1 MKKNS
6 LINVGFSLILFLMF
20 VAGSFFLLYYGA
32 NSYKKSLEKTRIK
45 EGVEIPFAYITT
57 RIRQASS
64 FVSVDTIDDRNIL
77 VIENANSYTLIYY
90 MDSYLY
96 ELMISDYN
104 DINLKGG
111 TKIYSVDNFNVE
123 YKDNL
128 YVITVNDEQFKI
140 GARQ

>member
-6 LINVGFSLILFLMF
+6 LISVSFSLILFLMF
-20 VAGSFFLLYYGA
+20 VVGGFFLLYYGA
-32 NSYKKSLEKTRIK
+32 NSYKKNLEKAQIK
-45 EGVEIPFAYITT
+45 EKVEIPFAYVTT
-57 RIRQASS
+57 RIRQASAS
-64 FVSVDTIDDRNIL
+64 ISVITIEDKNVL
-77 VIENANSYTLIYY
+77 VIENDNSYTLIYY

-96 ELMISDYN
+96 ELVVSDYN

-111 TKIYSVDNFNVE
+111 TKIYSIDNFDVE

-128 YVITVNDEQFKI
+128 YLITVNDEQFKV

>member
-20 VAGSFFLLYYGA
+20 VVGSFFLLYYGA
-32 NSYKKSLEKTRIK
+32 NSYKKNLEKAEIK
-45 EGVEIPFAYITT
+45 EKVEIPFAYITT
-57 RIRQASS
+57 RVRQASAS
-64 FVSVDTIDDRNIL
+64 ISVITIEDKNVL
-77 VIENANSYTLIYY
+77 MIENDNSYTLIYY

-96 ELMISDYN
+96 ELMVSDYN

-111 TKIYSVDNFNVE
+111 TKIYSIDNFDVE

-128 YVITVNDEQFKI
+128 YLITINDEQFKI
-140 GARQ
+140 GVRQ